1 MEGMLRLS
9 AVVVATLILV
19 AGVRAG
25 AAGSASRR
33 RLGAGLSV
41 VVPGGWHVALRLT
54 GLAEPFERFTL
65 ASFPLRRA
73 PDAASSCGPVRAVD
87 TIPADGALAF
97 VFEYGPH
104 GTSAGDFPPRPRRF
118 ALPAGPARPYECFGL
133 GWLLRF
139 RVGSRRFQAM
149 IALGRRA
156 GAERARLLAALDSLR
171 VDGSGA
177 GH

>member
-1 MEGMLRLS
+1 MRRL
-9 AVVVATLILV
+9 AALTLTLV
-19 AGVRAG
+19 LVLAGLALG
-25 AAGSASRR
+25 TAGSAVGT
-33 RLGAGLSV
+33 RLGAGLSIA
-41 VVPGGWHVALRLT
+41 VPAGWHLALRLT
-54 GLAEPFERFTL
+54 GLAEPVERFTL
-65 ASFPLRRA
+65 ASFPLRRP

-87 TIPADGALAF
+87 AIPAAGALVF

-104 GTSAGDFPPRPRRF
+104 GTSAGEFPPRPRHF
-118 ALPAGPARPYECFGL
+118 AVPAGPARPYECFGL

-156 GAERARLLAALDSLR
+156 GPERARLLAALDSLR
-171 VDGSGA
+171 VDAAGA